1 MPNRPKWLLFAAA
14 AVLFGLMPGCSRDSQ
29 TSPAGLDEF
38 FLLTLG
44 GHQVEVQLA
53 ITSAEKERGLMQR
66 KSLGENE
73 GMLFIYN
80 QPRTMSFWMRNTHI
94 PLDIGYF
101 SDEGIL
107 LEIHPL
113 FPHDEKL
120 VGSHSDA
127 VQYALEMNQGWFSTN
142 GIRPGA
148 GIDMEGLSA
157 AIEARG
163 FSPRRFGIP

>member
-1 MPNRPKWLLFAAA
+1 
-14 AVLFGLMPGCSRDSQ
+14 
-29 TSPAGLDEF
+29 
-38 FLLTLG
+38 
-44 GHQVEVQLA
+44 
-53 ITSAEKERGLMQR
+53 
-66 KSLGENE
+66 
-73 GMLFIYN
+73 
-80 QPRTMSFWMRNTHI
+80 MRNTHI

-101 SDEGIL
+101 SDEGVL

-142 GIRPGA
+142 GIMSGA
-148 GIDMEGLSA
+148 SLDMEALSA

-163 FSPRRFGIP
+163 FNPRRLGIP